1 MSKNGLVVGRLLI
14 RVVGHQ
20 ILKRK
25 KGSNVKSRYY
35 CVALHK
41 PKTFFYID
49 LASLTTA
56 NANHTF
62 DIDSP
67 YGFHSQI
74 VCHIRQRTTSQRK
87 LSLQYRHANSQS
99 ALFNQPYSISP
110 IQSTQLNMTFQ
121 PWEHWGQNKAIQN
134 KAVQNKAIHDF
145 EKV

>member
-99 ALFNQPYSISP
+99 ALFNQPYTIDP
-110 IQSTQLNMTFQ
+110 IKYDIPALGALGPKQGYPKQGYPKQ
-121 PWEHWGQNKAIQN
+121 GYPKQGCPKQGCP
-134 KAVQNKAIHDF
+134 
-145 EKV
+145 